1 MEEAYAMVPS
11 TLSLPSVGDWVAV
24 VVTAVITATRFYIQ
38 MPQGARSP
46 FTAGDSSSEAGK
58 LGFPI

>member
-1 MEEAYAMVPS
+1 MEETYAMVPS

-24 VVTAVITATRFYIQ
+24 VVTAVVTATRFYIQ

-46 FTAGDSSSEAGK
+46 FTAGDSGSEAGT
-58 LGFPI
+58 